1 MCILDDEE
9 IEKKWVSSCYGLPPP
24 FIVRS
29 LMPLRGRLSRE
40 PQRHRLRCFCFVVV
54 PGVALRGLYYY
65 QGCRLVATLWP
76 LLNYYTPPAPLSFLL
91 LPPPRRTTM
100 RMSTKCR
107 TCTTSIENYFLSMPL
122 LRFFFERN
130 SSSILLLNYIL
141 LWVVLIVSNTSWY
154 TDMALNWCVPK
165 KDI

>member
-1 MCILDDEE
+1 MHTWWWRNR
-9 IEKKWVSSCYGLPPP
+9 KKWVSSWATIHREK
-24 FIVRS
+24 FDAIKRSIVAGTS
-29 LMPLRGRLSRE
+29 
-40 PQRHRLRCFCFVVV
+40 
-54 PGVALRGLYYY
+54 
-65 QGCRLVATLWP
+65 
-76 LLNYYTPPAPLSFLL
+76 TPPSSLL
-91 LPPPRRTTM
+91 LCCCSWGCPQGPLPGLSIGSDLMTFTELLHSSTQLRRSSSARRTM

>member
-1 MCILDDEE
+1 MIQQWTISNISFCY
-9 IEKKWVSSCYGLPPP
+9 SSFQSPDWESIVLQLP
-24 FIVRS
+24 IT
-29 LMPLRGRLSRE
+29 
-40 PQRHRLRCFCFVVV
+40 Q
-54 PGVALRGLYYY
+54 
-65 QGCRLVATLWP
+65 
-76 LLNYYTPPAPLSFLL
+76 FLL
-91 LPPPRRTTM
+91 LFCCCSWGCPQGPLLLPGLSIGSDLMTFTELLYSTSTSVIPPPP
-100 RMSTKCR
+100 SSKEDDD
-107 TCTTSIENYFLSMPL
+107 ENEHKVPHLYNVNWELFFVNAF

>member
-1 MCILDDEE
+1 MSFLLLWAATTIHR
-9 IEKKWVSSCYGLPPP
+9 EKFDAIKRSIVAGTSTPPSSLLLFCCCSWGCPQGPLPGLS
-24 FIVRS
+24 IGS
-29 LMPLRGRLSRE
+29 DLMTFTE
-40 PQRHRLRCFCFVVV
+40 
-54 PGVALRGLYYY
+54 
-65 QGCRLVATLWP
+65 
-76 LLNYYTPPAPLSFLL
+76 LLYTPPAPLSFLL

-141 LWVVLIVSNTSWY
+141 L
-154 TDMALNWCVPK
+154 
-165 KDI
+165 